1 MIKTRGQRGYCHLFI
16 SPLDFFLSFLLIYL
30 CSLGHLG
37 SSFGDKSVI
46 FKMFYFVVNF
56 LCESDPCTC
65 RVQTSH
71 LLKVS
76 DLQAVSSFNSEAML
90 CNTFHGTVYRIH
102 GSSLHMNL
110 CGNVK
115 NLT

>member
-1 MIKTRGQRGYCHLFI
+1 MVKARGQGGYCHLFI
-16 SPLDFFLSFLLIYL
+16 SPLDFFLLILLKYL
-30 CSLGHLG
+30 CSLGHSG
-37 SSFGDKSVI
+37 ASSGDEGVI
-46 FKMFYFVVNF
+46 FKMFYFVNF

-76 DLQAVSSFNSEAML
+76 DLQAVSSFNNEAML
-90 CNTFHGTVYRIH
+90 CNTFHGTVYIIH

-110 CGNVK
+110 CGNVM
-115 NLT
+115 NLR